1 MDNLNEAPADIHVV
15 QELIFNHF
23 DIKDRWYLQRS
34 VSITSHHLTA
44 VSRFGLLTHCYDSF
58 SKAHFAALTRG
69 IAEKAAAGDA
79 LCVWLFS
86 EAGRQ
91 LGRHI
96 RALAPA
102 ISPALTSAPG
112 GLNVVC
118 VGSVWKS
125 WSLLKQGFLQGIK
138 DDAGKPVRQ
147 TQFSEGSVIASM
159 IIKHSGSSGA
169 HYGEAQCEHGHG
181 GHISRGEGRQEDHSE
196 DIQQKC
202 GTILPF
208 PM

>member
-23 DIKDRWYLQRS
+23 DIKDRWELQHS
-34 VSITSHHLTA
+34 VSSVQHLPS

-147 TQFSEGSVIASM
+147 PQFSDASL
-159 IIKHSGSSGA
+159 
-169 HYGEAQCEHGHG
+169 
-181 GHISRGEGRQEDHSE
+181 RQ
-196 DIQQKC
+196 
-202 GTILPF
+202 
-208 PM
+208 